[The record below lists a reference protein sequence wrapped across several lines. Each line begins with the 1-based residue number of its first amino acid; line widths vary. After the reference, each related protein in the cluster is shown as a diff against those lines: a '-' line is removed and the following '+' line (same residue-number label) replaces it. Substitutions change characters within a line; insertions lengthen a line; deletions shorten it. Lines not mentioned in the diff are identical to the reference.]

1 MPRRIFI
8 TGGTG
13 FFGKSLLAA
22 WRLQPH
28 PECELT
34 ILSRNPERFLLKF
47 PEFSALPHVRFL
59 KGDVRNFTF
68 PTTPF
73 DEVIHAATP
82 ANTTLEQDNPEEMY
96 SIIVEGTR
104 HVIDFCRKSGVQRML
119 FTSSGAVYGPQ
130 EPECERLAETHPCQP
145 VTAYGKGKLAA
156 EQLCLESGIPTVIA
170 RCFAFVG
177 PYLPLGVHF
186 AVGIF
191 LRDALENRPI
201 VIRGD
206 GRPLRSYLH
215 SDDLIRFLWKLLET
229 GAPGSI
235 CNVGGKHAVSIAELA
250 TLCAKLRTPA
260 LPISI
265 LGTPGDG
272 PTPRYVPDLTRAEQE
287 FGLVPQIDLETALRR
302 TFDFHRK

>member
-22 WRLQPH
+22 WRDQPR

-68 PTTPF
+68 PAEPF

-82 ANTTLEQDNPEEMY
+82 ASATLEQENPEEMY
-96 SIIVEGTR
+96 SIIVDGTR
-104 HVIDFCRKSGVQRML
+104 HVIDFCRKSGVKRML

-130 EPECERLAETHPCQP
+130 EPEYERLAETHPCRP

-170 RCFAFVG
+170 RCFAFIG
-177 PYLPLGVHF
+177 PYLPLDIHF
-186 AVGIF
+186 AAGNF

-201 VIRGD
+201 IIRSD

-215 SDDLIRFLWKLLET
+215 SDDLVRFLWKLLET
-229 GAPGSI
+229 GVPEVSAMLEATAPYRSRNSQPSARNSGHLHYRLRFSEFPETDLHHVMSRISPGRNGS
-235 CNVGGKHAVSIAELA
+235 S
-250 TLCAKLRTPA
+250 
-260 LPISI
+260 
-265 LGTPGDG
+265 D
-272 PTPRYVPDLTRAEQE
+272 
-287 FGLVPQIDLETALRR
+287 
-302 TFDFHRK
+302 